1 MDDDSDSEI
10 ERTIVI
16 DNGSGYI
23 KYGLDGENEPKVFP
37 NITGLP
43 KYGSYLFTSKEEIF
57 IGDDAYEKKSV
68 LNLSHT
74 IKRGFVKDWNL
85 MEKIWDYIFKKKLGK
100 EPIYPN
106 NYNILITQPLKNLKE
121 NKKKIAEIMFET
133 FNFKGLYLAYPTIL
147 SLYAAGK
154 LTGMSLDLGYGTS
167 QFSPI
172 FDGYI
177 IQDNVERVNIGG
189 KDITKYLGKLLN
201 KNLKEKIPKYMV
213 NNIKEKSCYIA
224 LDYEYEL
231 KSVEPFDYELPDG
244 THIII
249 DEKRIKC
256 PESFIFNP
264 KLKWLEEKG
273 IPEMCNDLIQKCD
286 SSLRKDLYNCI
297 VLSGGNS
304 MFKGLPERL
313 TKEIKILA
321 PKSMEEEVK
330 VIASPERKNW
340 ACLGGI
346 ILSTIST
353 FNDDVIVTR
362 DNYEE
367 NGFSIIE
374 KKFI

>member
-85 MEKIWDYIFKKKLGK
+85 MEKIWDYIFKKKFGK

-106 NYNILITQPLKNLKE
+106 DYNILITQPLKNLKE

-133 FNFKGLYLAYPTIL
+133 FNFKGLFLAYPTVL

-154 LTGMSLDLGYGTS
+154 FTGMSLDLGYGTS

-273 IPEMCNDLIQKCD
+273 IPEICNDLIKKCD

-340 ACLGGI
+340 ACMGGK
-346 ILSTIST
+346 ILSSISS
-353 FNDDVIVTR
+353 FKDALVTR

>member
-1 MDDDSDSEI
+1 MDDDDSEI

-43 KYGSYLFTSKEEIF
+43 KYASSLVTSKEEIF
-57 IGDDAYEKKSV
+57 IGNDAYEKKSV

-74 IKRGFVKDWNL
+74 IKRAFVKDWNL
-85 MEKIWDYIFKKKLGK
+85 MEKIWDYIFQQKLDK

-106 NYNILITQPLKNLKE
+106 DNNILITQPLKNLKE

-133 FNFKGLYLAYPTIL
+133 FNFKGLYLAYPTVL

-154 LTGMSLDLGYGTS
+154 FTGMSLDLGYGTS

-273 IPEMCNDLIQKCD
+273 IQEICNDLIQKCD

-304 MFKGLPERL
+304 MFKELPERL
-313 TKEIKILA
+313 TKEIEKLA
-321 PKSMEEEVK
+321 QASMEEEVK

-340 ACLGGI
+340 ACMGGLI
-346 ILSTIST
+346 VSNLVT
-353 FNDDVIVTR
+353 FKNAVVTR

>member
-106 NYNILITQPLKNLKE
+106 EHNILITQPLKNLKE

-133 FNFKGLYLAYPTIL
+133 FNFKGLYLAYPTVL

-154 LTGMSLDLGYGTS
+154 FTGMSLDLGYGTS

-273 IPEMCNDLIQKCD
+273 IQEICNDLIQKCD

-304 MFKGLPERL
+304 MFKELPERL
-313 TKEIKILA
+313 TKEIEKLA
-321 PKSMEEEVK
+321 QASMEEEVK

-340 ACLGGI
+340 ACKGGM
-346 ILSTIST
+346 ILSSISS
-353 FNDDVIVTR
+353 FIGALVTR

>member
-43 KYGSYLFTSKEEIF
+43 KYASSLVTSKEEIF
-57 IGDDAYEKKSV
+57 IGNDAYEKKSV

-74 IKRGFVKDWNL
+74 IKRAFVKDWNL
-85 MEKIWDYIFKKKLGK
+85 MEKIWDYIFQQKLDK

-106 NYNILITQPLKNLKE
+106 DNNILITQPLKNLKE

-133 FNFKGLYLAYPTIL
+133 FNFKGLYLAYPTVL
-147 SLYAAGK
+147 SVYAAGK
-154 LTGMSLDLGYGTS
+154 FTGMSLDLGYGTS

-273 IPEMCNDLIQKCD
+273 IPEICNDLIQKCD

-304 MFKGLPERL
+304 MFNGLPERL
-313 TKEIKILA
+313 TKEIKKLA
-321 PKSMEEEVK
+321 PESMEEEVK
-330 VIASPERKNW
+330 VIESIERKNW
-340 ACLGGI
+340 ACMGGM
-346 ILSTIST
+346 ILSSIST
-353 FNDDVIVTR
+353 FKDALVTR
-362 DNYEE
+362 DDYEE

>member
-1 MDDDSDSEI
+1 MDDDYDSEN

-23 KYGLDGENEPKVFP
+23 KYGLDGEDEPKVFQ

-43 KYGSYLFTSKEEIF
+43 KYGSSLVTSKEEIF

-74 IKRGFVKDWNL
+74 IKRAFVKDWNL

-106 NYNILITQPLKNLKE
+106 DYNILITQPLKNLKE

-133 FNFKGLYLAYPTIL
+133 FNFKGLCLACPSVL

-154 LTGMSLDLGYGTS
+154 VTGMSLDLGYGTS

-201 KNLKEKIPKYMV
+201 KNLKEKIPKHMV

-273 IPEMCNDLIQKCD
+273 IPEICNDLIQKCD
-286 SSLRKDLYNCI
+286 SSLRKDLYNRI

-304 MFKGLPERL
+304 MFNGLPERL
-313 TKEIKILA
+313 TKEIKKLA
-321 PKSMEEEVK
+321 PKSMEEEVQ
-330 VIASPERKNW
+330 VITSPLRKYG
-340 ACLGGI
+340 ACIGGMI
-346 ILSTIST
+346 ISNIST
-353 FNDDVIVTR
+353 FKNDLVTR
-362 DNYEE
+362 DKYEGY
-367 NGFSIIE
+367 GFSIIE